1 MLFITQRPDLLEIQT
16 VNPPESVREVE
27 HVHPRQESGARVT
40 SGSLRFSIDGV
51 ERTVGPGE
59 SITIPPGTPHHFWN
73 DGDSDAHAVQ
83 WFRPALKTRAFFDTY
98 FALARDGKLDE
109 RGMPHLLQ
117 LAVMIPEFSEE
128 IRVTRPPWTVQRAM
142 AALLAPVAR
151 RRGYRGEY
159 AASSRA

>member
-40 SGSLRFSIDGV
+40 LGSLRFSIDGV

-98 FALARDGKLDE
+98 FALARDGKVDE
-109 RGMPHLLQ
+109 RGMPPLLQ
-117 LAVMIPEFSEE
+117 LAVMIPEFSDE
-128 IRVTRPPWTVQRAM
+128 IRVTRPPWSVQRAI
-142 AALLAPVAR
+142 AALLGPVAR

-159 AASSRA
+159 AGSTRA